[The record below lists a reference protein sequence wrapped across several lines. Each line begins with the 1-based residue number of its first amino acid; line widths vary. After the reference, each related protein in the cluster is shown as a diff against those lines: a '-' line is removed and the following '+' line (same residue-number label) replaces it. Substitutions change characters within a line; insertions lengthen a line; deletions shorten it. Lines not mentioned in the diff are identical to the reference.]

1 MNPSVRPG
9 KACEPCEARVRRRNV
24 RRASTLG
31 EDLRQWRAP
40 TPF

>member
-1 MNPSVRPG
+1 MTPSVWPG
-9 KACEPCEARVRRRNV
+9 QTCEPLEARVRRRNV

-40 TPF
+40 TPL